1 VDRKQRFF
9 RVYFPPWMT
18 SGHQIGGTVIDG
30 ELIIDIDKI
39 TGEVCLV
46 YSEQEPG
53 ADDTANAPVLRIRL
67 FSVQRNMYHP
77 QGYH

>member
-1 VDRKQRFF
+1 
-9 RVYFPPWMT
+9 MT

-53 ADDTANAPVLRIRL
+53 ANDTANAPLLRIRL
-67 FSVQRNMYHP
+67 FSVQRNMYHT
-77 QGYH
+77 

>member
-1 VDRKQRFF
+1 
-9 RVYFPPWMT
+9 MT

-30 ELIIDIDKI
+30 ELIIDIDKT

-46 YSEQEPG
+46 HPESGPA

-67 FSVQRNMYHP
+67 FSVQRNMCHT
-77 QGYH
+77 

>member
-18 SGHQIGGTVIDG
+18 SGQQIGGTVIDG
-30 ELIIDIDKI
+30 ELIIDIDKT

-46 YSEQEPG
+46 YSESEPG
-53 ADDTANAPVLRIRL
+53 ANDTANAPILRFRL
-67 FSVQRNMYHP
+67 FSVQRDMYHS
-77 QGYH
+77 

>member
-30 ELIIDIDKI
+30 ELIIDIDKT

-46 YSEQEPG
+46 HPESGPG
-53 ADDTANAPVLRIRL
+53 ANDAANSAILRIRL
-67 FSVQRNMYHP
+67 FSVQRNMYHT
-77 QGYH
+77 

>member
-1 VDRKQRFF
+1 
-9 RVYFPPWMT
+9 MT

-30 ELIIDIDKI
+30 ELIIDIDKA

-46 YSEQEPG
+46 YSESEAG
-53 ADDTANAPVLRIRL
+53 ANDTANSAILRIRL

-77 QGYH
+77 